1 MQITTLYRTVLVVSF
16 ITAVMGLIA
25 GEVLRDTLP
34 TILQE
39 YFNHLYSKEISEK
52 KMLLFAILGIGLS
65 ILSIAVLI
73 GLWRFKIWARRLFLI
88 LEIVSLVLTPIMG
101 PYVMNPWEALLCTIS
116 VTLVGALITL
126 MYLSP
131 IKEKFQAK
139 G

>member
-34 TILQE
+34 AILQE

-101 PYVMNPWEALLCTIS
+101 PYVMNPWEVLLYTIS
-116 VTLVGALITL
+116 ATLVGALITL